1 MFLWFF
7 VEACE
12 AEVDK
17 RRIERFFRNNVKNVF
32 LFFFTPP
39 EYYFLPKSKFN
50 FQLPDS
56 LISPA
61 SSM

>member
-17 RRIERFFRNNVKNVF
+17 RRIERFFRNNAKNVF

-39 EYYFLPKSKFN
+39 EYYFLQKSKFN

-56 LISPA
+56 
-61 SSM
+61 